1 MDGWERGEGAP
12 AGFPTSAEIS
22 RRIGVLA
29 REFFVPEDLDSTLY
43 RIAASAAELI
53 GAADGIGIL
62 LSVDREQF
70 RSTAATSPLAAQLEA
85 MQIKL
90 GEGPC
95 LDAAR
100 SDPIVRCADLRS
112 ETRWPAYASAAVD
125 AGVLSCLSVR
135 LYTHR
140 DEVGT
145 LNLHSRVADA
155 FDAEDEAL
163 VDALAAQAATAITAA
178 RVQEQLTSALASR
191 DVIGQAKGI
200 IMERYGIDA
209 LRAFDML
216 RRLSQDTNTPLSELA
231 TRLVDSGPATA

>member
-100 SDPIVRCADLRS
+100 SDPIVRCADLRT
-112 ETRWPAYASAAVD
+112 ETR
-125 AGVLSCLSVR
+125 
-135 LYTHR
+135 
-140 DEVGT
+140 
-145 LNLHSRVADA
+145 
-155 FDAEDEAL
+155 
-163 VDALAAQAATAITAA
+163 
-178 RVQEQLTSALASR
+178 
-191 DVIGQAKGI
+191 
-200 IMERYGIDA
+200 
-209 LRAFDML
+209 
-216 RRLSQDTNTPLSELA
+216 
-231 TRLVDSGPATA
+231 